1 MQDKKVAPAKPE
13 RVTTPNSIGLR
24 LGNLEKIRDAIETE
38 LESIF
43 SGRKAVKQGL
53 DDAVAKCNTLL
64 KEFARDRQVTAC
76 SILLEGGPHRSTR
89 RIPTRT
95 SS

>member
-1 MQDKKVAPAKPE
+1 MAPIALQDKKVAPAKPD

-24 LGNLEKIRDAIETE
+24 LGRLESIRDAIETE

-53 DDAVAKCNTLL
+53 DDAVAKSNTLL
-64 KEFARDRQVTAC
+64 KEFAA
-76 SILLEGGPHRSTR
+76 
-89 RIPTRT
+89 T
-95 SS
+95 SK